1 MKRDYILLIEHTRV
15 MDTPYGQVISEN
27 MELIKGI
34 TDPELSDFSL
44 EDLENGQRLAE
55 YIETTTLVDGVI

>member
-1 MKRDYILLIEHTRV
+1 
-15 MDTPYGQVISEN
+15 MDTPYGHVISEN

-34 TDPELSDFSL
+34 TDPELSDFSS

-55 YIETTTLVDGVI
+55 YVETTTLVDGVI